1 MSRILALDHQMF
13 GLIHWQSR
21 WSTSCARHVS
31 RTGDGWVYAL
41 VGLSLLAV
49 GWQDAGAHLRTLAVA
64 YAIELPTCFALKFL
78 LRRERPSAV
87 FPALAGGYRAADRFS
102 FPSGH
107 ACAAFLHAAVLGAR
121 VPLALP
127 VLLVWASAVAWSRVR
142 LGVHFPLDVLVGG
155 FLGVACAA
163 AALHLS

>member
-1 MSRILALDHQMF
+1 MSRILALDHQLF

-21 WSTSCARHVS
+21 WSTTFARHVS
-31 RTGDGWVYAL
+31 RTGDGWVYAVVAL
-41 VGLSLLAV
+41 ALLAS
-49 GWQDAGAHLRTLAVA
+49 GWQEAGAHLRTLALA
-64 YAIELPTCFALKFL
+64 YAIELPTCFALKYL

-87 FPALAGGYRAADRFS
+87 FPDLAGGFRAADRFS

-107 ACAAFLHAAVLGAR
+107 ACAAFLHAAALGAR

-127 VLLVWASAVAWSRVR
+127 VLLVWAIAVAWSRVR

-155 FLGVACAA
+155 LLGVACAA
-163 AALHLS
+163 VALHLS